1 MTNTPPCAVF
11 NFYAGD
17 EFAIL
22 QLKLVDFHS
31 HVLKPRVV
39 QQSTFAH
46 NDNMKKKKALAPK
59 ATVDES
65 PLVID
70 QARNLVFKTSEEMTA
85 YFSKAISQIEEE
97 YNSLLHEDDIQPE
110 HQHEFEAYLEST
122 LDEPDFIW
130 KDEDTSLGFDLHFF
144 IKHIDSHLGFYYIA
158 VAYVDG
164 EGVPTFVFTHFA
176 TKDEEIVKNYER
188 GELVFNRIFEDLR
201 PCAIEGDSLFEA
213 DPLAIGLFASMLKVR
228 SDKDIPKEDFHL
240 FAQFREETI
249 EAADE
254 IWKKNDMNG
263 EVLVAFI
270 KEFSETQVGDIFY
283 IALTVEDQASQVHA
297 LLFSFPTND
306 ESLVD
311 RYRQGENLQ
320 AEEVSQESSH

>member
-1 MTNTPPCAVF
+1 
-11 NFYAGD
+11 
-17 EFAIL
+17 
-22 QLKLVDFHS
+22 
-31 HVLKPRVV
+31 
-39 QQSTFAH
+39 
-46 NDNMKKKKALAPK
+46 MKKKKALAPK
-59 ATVDES
+59 APVDQS

-70 QARNLVFKTSEEMTA
+70 EAKGLVFKTEEEMTNH
-85 YFSKAISQIEEE
+85 FSKAIAQIEEE

-110 HQHEFEAYLEST
+110 HQHEFEVYLEST

-130 KDEDTSLGFDLHFF
+130 KDENTSQKKDLGFDVHFF

-158 VAYVDG
+158 AAYVDG
-164 EGVPTFVFTHFA
+164 QGVPTFVFTHFA

-188 GELVFNRIFEDLR
+188 GELVYNRIFEDLR
-201 PCAIEGDSLFEA
+201 PCAIEGDSLYEA

-228 SDKDIPKEDFHL
+228 SEKDIPQEDFHK
-240 FAQFREETI
+240 FAEFREETI

-270 KEFSETQVGDIFY
+270 KEFSETPWGDIFY
-283 IALTVEDQASQVHA
+283 IAVTVEDQSSQVHA